1 MKNSNNKEKDID
13 KILGMNRT
21 MFFVLVILLC
31 ILSLSIGIYA
41 QVFYRYADTDPFMLG
56 IGVGTTQ
63 EAAEITKLKNKFN
76 KSSDFFTNDISGE
89 TTVNNIKKKKSE
101 KALVWTYNTTTEK
114 EEEKYN
120 ISAYIPQI
128 NINSIE
134 AEKINAQIEAD
145 YVDKIEEIMNK
156 SEEQTDYSV
165 VYKAFLNGDLLSLI
179 IKETIHEG
187 QTTQS
192 SKIRTY
198 NYNLNNNTQV
208 SINDIIKAK
217 NYEEKDLQKEI
228 NAEIEELNK
237 KDEDLKSQYSEMKL
251 RDLNNSIYKIENT
264 ENFIVDEN
272 GYLYIIYAYGNTE
285 NTNKIDLIIFE

>member
-1 MKNSNNKEKDID
+1 MGNNKEKDVD

-21 MFFVLVILLC
+21 MFFVIVILLC

-41 QVFYRYADTDPFMLG
+41 QVFYRYSDTDPFMLG
-56 IGVGTTQ
+56 IGVGSTQ
-63 EAAEITKLKNKFN
+63 DAAEITKLKNEFN
-76 KSSDFFTNDISGE
+76 NNSIFTNDVSGQ
-89 TTVNNIKKKKSE
+89 TSVKDIKKKKSE
-101 KALVWTYNTTTEK
+101 KDIVWTYNTTTEK
-114 EEEKYN
+114 EEDKYN
-120 ISAYIPQI
+120 ISASVPQI

-145 YVDKIEEIMNK
+145 YIYKIEEIMNK

-165 VYKAFLNGDLLSLI
+165 VYKAYLNGDLLSLI

-192 SKIRTY
+192 AKIKTY
-198 NYNLNNNTQV
+198 NYNLNNDTQV
-208 SINDIIKAK
+208 SINEIIKAK
-217 NYEEKDLQKEI
+217 KYEAKDLQKEI

-264 ENFIVDEN
+264 ENFIVDQN

-285 NTNKIDLIIFE
+285 NTNKIDVIIFE

>member
-1 MKNSNNKEKDID
+1 MNNNKEKDID

-21 MFFVLVILLC
+21 MFFVIVILLC

-41 QVFYRYADTDPFMLG
+41 QMFYRYSDTDPFMLG
-56 IGVGTTQ
+56 IGVGSSQ
-63 EAAEITKLKNKFN
+63 DAAEITKLKNEFN
-76 KSSDFFTNDISGE
+76 NNSIFTNDVSGE
-89 TTVNNIKKKKSE
+89 TSVKDIKKKKSE
-101 KALVWTYNTTTEK
+101 KNIVWTYNTTTEK
-114 EEEKYN
+114 EEDKYN
-120 ISAYIPQI
+120 ISANVPQI

-145 YVDKIEEIMNK
+145 YVDKIEEIMSK
-156 SEEQTDYSV
+156 AEEQTDYSV
-165 VYKAFLNGDLLSLI
+165 VYKAYLNGDLLSLI

-187 QTTQS
+187 QATQS
-192 SKIRTY
+192 AKIKTY

-217 NYEEKDLQKEI
+217 NYEAKDLQKEI

-251 RDLNNSIYKIENT
+251 RDLSNSMYKIENT
-264 ENFIVDEN
+264 ENFIVDQN